1 MDAEFEFAQHGAAIG
16 RGRHSA
22 ILPRMF
28 AGGACAAAFV
38 IAVGGCTNGGPRQ
51 EHHETRLVSL
61 EAANSP
67 GSSPWM
73 ESTTSPDLPRRLNR
87 VEDTSAADTRTAS
100 GDQVGLYGGSANLAV
115 CDRDQLVDFLEHNP
129 VQAAAWRTAAQIPD
143 IRAYAS
149 KLSPVVLLRDQRV
162 TNHGFQNG
170 EPTAFQSVLQTG
182 TAVLVDDRG
191 IPRVRCDSGSPLDE
205 PQSDT
210 AEEFTGTGW
219 QGLKTDSVIKVRPS
233 DAPIE
238 SLTVVSLPVAE
249 AAPPPSSS
257 DQTATPGA
265 SAPMTTAAP
274 VSTHYRPPTT
284 LLADI
289 PLGQAVATPAPRV
302 VLPPNTRVV
311 PVDVAPLR
319 TTLTSGT
326 PTTTPTIATSSVTT
340 IVPSTTPATT
350 TDSVT
355 SSDTTTEPSTTTD
368 ITTPSVVDSPSV
380 IETATEDIEPEVVP
394 TWEEPPLVLVP
405 EP

>member
-22 ILPRMF
+22 ILPRMLP
-28 AGGACAAAFV
+28 GGACAAAFV

-100 GDQVGLYGGSANLAV
+100 GDQVGCTASSANLAV
-115 CDRDQLVDFLEHNP
+115 LHRDQLVDFLEHNP

-170 EPTAFQSVLQTG
+170 EPTAFDSVLQTG

-219 QGLKTDSVIKVRPS
+219 QGLKTDSVIKVRRPTPPS
-233 DAPIE
+233 NRSRWFLARGRSRP
-238 SLTVVSLPVAE
+238 
-249 AAPPPSSS
+249 PPPSSS

-274 VSTHYRPPTT
+274 VEHS
-284 LLADI
+284 LSAADD
-289 PLGQAVATPAPRV
+289 PVGRHPARAGGGDTRTRV
-302 VLPPNTRVV
+302 VLPPI
-311 PVDVAPLR
+311 P
-319 TTLTSGT
+319 GWC
-326 PTTTPTIATSSVTT
+326 
-340 IVPSTTPATT
+340 PSTSLHSGPH
-350 TDSVT
+350 
-355 SSDTTTEPSTTTD
+355 
-368 ITTPSVVDSPSV
+368 
-380 IETATEDIEPEVVP
+380 
-394 TWEEPPLVLVP
+394 
-405 EP
+405 